1 MNAATIAIL
10 ITAALAQFVHG
21 QSVEPSPVTTQRPC
35 IDELDYCGRF
45 ISSECTSYAL
55 HLRCPALCGECT
67 SAPSLGRSEAR
78 RQVGSPTLPPS
89 PAGIF
94 RSGRNIDITSA
105 AGGTIRL
112 NGQDLVR
119 WWRATLQL

>member
-1 MNAATIAIL
+1 MNPATIAIL
-10 ITAALAQFVHG
+10 ITATLAQFVHG

-67 SAPSLGRSEAR
+67 SAPSLG
-78 RQVGSPTLPPS
+78 PTLPPS
-89 PAGIF
+89 PAPSQAPVPPGIF

-105 AGGTIRL
+105 TGGTIRL
-112 NGQDLVR
+112 NGQDLSQDLVR
-119 WWRATLQL
+119 